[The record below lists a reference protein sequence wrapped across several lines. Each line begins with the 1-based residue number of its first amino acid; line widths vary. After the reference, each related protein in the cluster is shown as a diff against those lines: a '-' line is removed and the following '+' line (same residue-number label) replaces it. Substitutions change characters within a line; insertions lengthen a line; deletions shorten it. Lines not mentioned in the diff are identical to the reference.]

1 MPSHDAFVSSHSR
14 LLFVFLAW
22 LLWLELLAVTGILA
36 FLQTERPPP
45 NPHPSLSLLSMMLAV
60 GFPRLSFIMLG

>member
-1 MPSHDAFVSSHSR
+1 MPSHEAFVSSHSR

-36 FLQTERPPP
+36 FLQTERS
-45 NPHPSLSLLSMMLAV
+45 PSFTLECDAHCGLSTFVLYHV
-60 GFPRLSFIMLG
+60 GVIFF